1 MKIKKILFISAFPP
15 NQKTAGQD
23 YTRRLILDLLDKG
36 HSVSIIYA
44 EYPNHPIE
52 LPDSIKIEGII
63 KPSVL
68 NCIKKLMFHPFF
80 TRRFNKSLLSKIQ
93 SIASEFDMLYFD
105 FSQVHIYSLY
115 VDHPCKVLMCH
126 DVICQKYTRKGRFQ
140 LPWIK
145 CSEKKLLK
153 TASKIITF
161 SKKDSLM
168 IKKAYNL
175 DSISVNFYLKNG
187 KFDYSDIDNKVHD
200 NIFCFYGAW
209 NRDEN
214 IECLEWFL
222 NKVYPIVSSTLKFM
236 IVGGGM
242 SDNLKLKLSMYTNI
256 EILGFVD
263 DPVAEIAKT
272 QALIAPLHKGAGVK
286 VKVIDA
292 LSSGTVVIGTNV
304 AFEGIEDNVENKLFI
319 NCAAPEEYAQILNNW
334 KVVNVENK
342 QNAATEFFNRYNTN
356 HFTDFLLKM
365 EN

>member
-1 MKIKKILFISAFPP
+1 MKILFISAFPP

-23 YTRRLILDLLDKG
+23 YSRRLILDLLDKG
-36 HSVSIIYA
+36 NSVSIIYA
-44 EYPNHPIE
+44 KYPTHSLE
-52 LPDSIKIEGII
+52 LPCEVKVKGTIKTSIR
-63 KPSVL
+63 
-68 NCIKKLMFHPFF
+68 NCIAKIKFHPFF
-80 TRRFNKSLLSKIQ
+80 TRRFDKALLSKIQ

-115 VDHPCKVLMCH
+115 VNHPCKVLMCH

-145 CSEKKLLK
+145 FSEKKLLK

-168 IKKAYNL
+168 IKNAYNL
-175 DSISVNFYLKNG
+175 DSFSVNFYLKNG
-187 KFDYSDIDNKVHD
+187 KFDYSNIYNKVQD
-200 NIFCFYGAW
+200 NFFCFYGAW

-222 NKVYPIVSSTLKFM
+222 NKVYPIVSSTLKFI

-242 SDNLKLKLSMYTNI
+242 SDNLKLKLSKYTNI

-304 AFEGIEDNVENKLFI
+304 AFEGIEDNVDNKLFI